1 MKLHALNYLH
11 HVSFSGA
18 ICCIMFLDENNL
30 DQAMSMPPVSI
41 RNFML
46 ISVFGLSPVMQ
57 PSYEKYVNL
66 EFAAYSFFLSC
77 IFSVYSVCPSFCL
90 LANKRVAYR
99 NRRCK
104 KTPKNSTIPP
114 SHVCVFLSYRRSNY
128 HYSISLSGQAV
139 RSTHNR
145 QDQRLRMNPKRL
157 TLKPREIW
165 SMAAA
170 SPYNSWRN
178 RSIDVCTVP
187 HQVAYWNN
195 AGGDVIYDV

>member
-1 MKLHALNYLH
+1 MHLT
-11 HVSFSGA
+11 
-18 ICCIMFLDENNL
+18 ICIMCPFLERF
-30 DQAMSMPPVSI
+30 AVSCFWMKITWI
-41 RNFML
+41 RQCLCHLYLYVILCSYLFLVSVQWCSHLMRNML
-46 ISVFGLSPVMQ
+46 IWSLPHTLFSVL
-57 PSYEKYVNL
+57 Y
-66 EFAAYSFFLSC
+66 
-77 IFSVYSVCPSFCL
+77 FSVYSVCPSFCL